1 MARQGIAS
9 SLQGSNALVLAD
21 FTLSADLDAEILAL
35 LSDPQTSGGLL
46 ASVPAHQADSCLTA
60 LRVQQIEAAMIGEIV
75 PSSTRRIS

>member
-9 SLQGSNALVLAD
+9 SLQASNALVLAD

-60 LRVQQIEAAMIGEIV
+60 LRAQQIKAAMIGEIV
-75 PSSTRRIS
+75 PLSTRRIS